1 MQAGRLGVLRM
12 MDVPIEPELMAEPD
26 LFEIGYKQ
34 GLVDARKKIM
44 AMLDDGTECGTWA
57 VDVIE
62 GRQ

>member
-1 MQAGRLGVLRM
+1 M

-34 GLVDARKKIM
+34 GLVDARKRIL

>member
-1 MQAGRLGVLRM
+1 MIDA
-12 MDVPIEPELMAEPD
+12 PIDAELLPD
-26 LFEIGYKQ
+26 EDPFELGYKQ
-34 GLVDARKKIM
+34 GLADARKKIL